1 MLRRLMAEHRDD
13 LLALA
18 RDRIKRQRPSCPDV
32 EAVREA
38 NLPAFLDAVIAGM
51 PEHEPDASDLEPM
64 PANGT
69 SDTDGP
75 LEFDIDELV
84 HEYGSIC
91 YSTIEMARRLGTSIS
106 LREHQALNQALD
118 ECIART
124 MVHWEQEK
132 KKRKENGD
140 GDEVQR
146 LGFVAHELRN
156 ALHTAAISFQAIR
169 SGRIPV
175 HGLTGD
181 VVERS
186 HLRLRAMVE
195 GLLTQVRLG
204 AGLRGRQERLAV
216 AQLVHE
222 SITFVAADANDKR
235 IHLAFNAADAAL
247 EVVGDRTLLV
257 SALTNLLQNA
267 IKFTRREGVVTVR
280 TSRDDDG
287 RVLVEVEDECGGLPP
302 GAVENLFAPFV
313 QASRD
318 RTGLGLGLT
327 IAAQVVDA
335 HSGTIDVRDVPG
347 RGCVFAVNLPAAE
360 ARVDAEPAQV

>member
-1 MLRRLMAEHRDD
+1 MLRQLMAEHRDE

-18 RDRIKRQRPSCPDV
+18 RDRIKRQRPACPDV
-32 EAVREA
+32 DAVRDA

-51 PEHEPDASDLEPM
+51 PDHEPDASDLEPIAAKAA
-64 PANGT
+64 PGA
-69 SDTDGP
+69 DDR
-75 LEFDIDELV
+75 LEFNIDELV

-91 YSTIEMARRLGTSIS
+91 YGTIEIARRMGTSIS
-106 LREHQALNQALD
+106 LREHQALNQSLD
-118 ECIART
+118 DCIART
-124 MVHWEQEK
+124 VVHWEHEK
-132 KKRKENGD
+132 KQNG
-140 GDEVQR
+140 EVHEAQR

-195 GLLTQVRLG
+195 SLLTQVRLG
-204 AGLRGRQERLAV
+204 AGLRGRQERLVV
-216 AQLVHE
+216 AQLVRG
-222 SITFVAADANDKR
+222 SITLRSADANGKRDKP
-235 IHLAFNAADAAL
+235 ADNAADAAL

-267 IKFTRREGVVTVR
+267 VKFTHREGVVTVR
-280 TSRDDDG
+280 TSRDHDG
-287 RVLVEVEDECGGLPP
+287 RVLVEVEDECGGLPA
-302 GAVENLFAPFV
+302 GAAENLFAPFV
-313 QASRD
+313 QASQD
-318 RTGLGLGLT
+318 RSGLGLGLT

-335 HSGTIDVRDVPG
+335 HSGSIDVQDVPG
-347 RGCVFAVNLPAAE
+347 RGCVFAINLPAAE
-360 ARVDAEPAQV
+360 ARLDAQPAHT

>member
-1 MLRRLMAEHRDD
+1 MSEHRDE

-18 RDRIKRQRPSCPDV
+18 RDRIRRQRPGGPDV
-32 EAVREA
+32 DAAREE
-38 NLPAFLDAVIAGM
+38 NLPAFLDAVIASM
-51 PEHEPDASDLEPM
+51 PDYEPQSSNGEPI
-64 PANGT
+64 PANGEPPPA
-69 SDTDGP
+69 DP
-75 LEFDIDELV
+75 IEFDIDELV
-84 HEYGSIC
+84 HEYGSLC
-91 YSTIEMARRLGTSIS
+91 YSTIEIARRRGTPIT

-118 ECIART
+118 DCIART
-124 MVHWEQEK
+124 MVHWEEEK
-132 KKRKENGD
+132 KTKNGE
-140 GDEVQR
+140 GHEVQR

-195 GLLTQVRLG
+195 SLLTQVRLG
-204 AGLRGRQERLAV
+204 AGLRGRQERLVV

-222 SITFVAADANDKR
+222 SITFVAADANEKR
-235 IHLAFNAADAAL
+235 IKLAFNAADAAL

-267 IKFTRREGVVTVR
+267 IKFTHREGVVAVR
-280 TSRDDDG
+280 TGRDHDG
-287 RVLVEVEDECGGLPP
+287 RVLIKVEDECGGLPE

-313 QASRD
+313 QASHD

-335 HSGTIDVRDVPG
+335 HCGSIDVRDLPG
-347 RGCVFAVNLPAAE
+347 RGCVFSVNMPAAE
-360 ARVDAEPAQV
+360 ARAGAEPAQI